1 MSHPADASPRR
12 RRLDDLLEGRS
23 DVLLLIDPT
32 TRQIRGVDR
41 RGALGYSAR
50 EILALRLDD
59 LLPICETLR
68 LDEAMRDLAGET
80 RRSHVETSCRIK
92 EGAEI
97 PVEVELAAADG
108 ETEKAD
114 VLVTLRDPSRQAGA
128 EREARRANA
137 FLDAVIESLPDMI
150 FVKDAETLRVERFNR
165 AGEELLGIPRGEILG
180 KRLSELEPSSPVEA
194 LGGQDL
200 ETILG
205 RDLVDI
211 PESEIETRQGPRWIR
226 TRKVP
231 IRDEK
236 GVAKYVLGILE
247 DITERKRAEERAR
260 VLERELESLL
270 RYAHEA
276 VITWDADGR
285 VVLWNPAAENFYG
298 IPAQRAIGSPIE
310 SLLPEKG
317 RFPFRE
323 ALGKL
328 LSGEQ
333 TLITGVQRLRNGRE
347 IEESLFLLPAASD
360 RPVRVASIARDLS
373 EIARLRRVNEI
384 LAGPAEGPA
393 RVSSSAMKEVLESAE
408 IAAQD
413 PFATV
418 LLLGETGVGKGWLA
432 RQIHAKSPRARKPF
446 FELNC
451 AGLGRELLESELF
464 GHLRGAFTNA
474 VTHKQG
480 LVEVAEGGTLFLD
493 EIGTISQEVQSK
505 LLGFLDDRT
514 FRAVGGIR
522 KVTADVRILAATNL
536 DLRQAADQGEF
547 RQDLYFR
554 LNVIPIRVPPL
565 RERRDEIP
573 DLASTIVEELGKRAG
588 RPEVALGRGVIQVLQ
603 RQDWPGNVRE
613 LRNALERALILS
625 HGRTIEVQH
634 LPSEFQQVQPPRAA
648 PLRLKNAEKTHI
660 LRVLAQNDG
669 NRSAAAKILG
679 VSRSTLK
686 RKLRE
691 WRVGD

>member
-1 MSHPADASPRR
+1 
-12 RRLDDLLEGRS
+12 
-23 DVLLLIDPT
+23 
-32 TRQIRGVDR
+32 
-41 RGALGYSAR
+41 
-50 EILALRLDD
+50 
-59 LLPICETLR
+59 
-68 LDEAMRDLAGET
+68 
-80 RRSHVETSCRIK
+80 
-92 EGAEI
+92 
-97 PVEVELAAADG
+97 
-108 ETEKAD
+108 
-114 VLVTLRDPSRQAGA
+114 
-128 EREARRANA
+128 
-137 FLDAVIESLPDMI
+137 
-150 FVKDAETLRVERFNR
+150 
-165 AGEELLGIPRGEILG
+165 
-180 KRLSELEPSSPVEA
+180 
-194 LGGQDL
+194 
-200 ETILG
+200 
-205 RDLVDI
+205 
-211 PESEIETRQGPRWIR
+211 
-226 TRKVP
+226 
-231 IRDEK
+231 
-236 GVAKYVLGILE
+236 
-247 DITERKRAEERAR
+247 
-260 VLERELESLL
+260 
-270 RYAHEA
+270 
-276 VITWDADGR
+276 
-285 VVLWNPAAENFYG
+285 
-298 IPAQRAIGSPIE
+298 
-310 SLLPEKG
+310 
-317 RFPFRE
+317 
-323 ALGKL
+323 
-328 LSGEQ
+328 
-333 TLITGVQRLRNGRE
+333 
-347 IEESLFLLPAASD
+347 
-360 RPVRVASIARDLS
+360 
-373 EIARLRRVNEI
+373 
-384 LAGPAEGPA
+384 
-393 RVSSSAMKEVLESAE
+393 
-408 IAAQD
+408 
-413 PFATV
+413 V

-634 LPSEFQQVQPPRAA
+634 LPSEFQQAQPLRAA

-669 NRSAAAKILG
+669 NRSAAAKTLG
-679 VSRSTLK
+679 ISRSTLK